1 MIRTDGPTPE
11 QDGHPTL
18 PPPPAPLGPTP
29 SRSDRPRA
37 LIVAGALVAAGLA
50 AGAGVWA
57 SAGASDP
64 PDEPPSSTTST
75 TTATTLKPDT
85 GPPVG
90 AKVFDLNELVA
101 GQCLNEPNFEGM
113 ELMVFSV
120 TIVDCAEPHDV
131 EVTGVFDL
139 PDEPGAPY
147 PGDSAAHL
155 AALPRCEKTFA
166 KYVGEDYYS
175 SALEIGVYYPMEA
188 GWRKYDDRRVIC
200 YVLDPSFE
208 QLTGSRAGTGR

>member
-1 MIRTDGPTPE
+1 MTGISGPTPE
-11 QDGHPTL
+11 QDGRPTL

-57 SAGASDP
+57 SAGASDH
-64 PDEPPSSTTST
+64 PDEPTSNTTST
-75 TTATTLKPDT
+75 STVTTLKPDT

-101 GQCLNEPNFEGM
+101 GQCLNEPNFEDM
-113 ELMVFSV
+113 ELIVFSV
-120 TIVDCAEPHDV
+120 SIVDCAEPHDV
-131 EVTGVFDL
+131 EITEVFDL
-139 PDEPGAPY
+139 TDEPGAAY
-147 PGDSAAHL
+147 PGDTAMYHEAV
-155 AALPRCEKTFA
+155 PRCEKTFE

-175 SALEIGVYYPMEA
+175 SALEIGVYFPMEA
-188 GWRKYDDRRVIC
+188 GWEKYDDRRVVC
-200 YVLDPSFE
+200 YVLDPDFE
-208 QLTGSRAGTGR
+208 QLTGSMAGTGR